1 MLLTCF
7 EEVRVAPSSQRDDKA
22 QPGVSASEPQV
33 HSRKCSPSCRDGRV
47 VAAPKGFGVI
57 LIGVIRSVSVVARS
71 VFGPFRAPRILS
83 GFPGVRL
90 RSPLAKVCR
99 PIRDKMRASLVKP
112 GCPQVLRHFSS
123 SSTDSQA
130 DIPSPSTSLRRRLFG
145 ANYST
150 QLPAR
155 AYIRLDEAERS
166 ARIRDSGSQQP
177 HGCSK

>member
-1 MLLTCF
+1 MAELSQPRKDSGLFLSALF
-7 EEVRVAPSSQRDDKA
+7 EAFQWWHALSSA
-22 QPGVSASEPQV
+22 LSGPQ
-33 HSRKCSPSCRDGRV
+33 
-47 VAAPKGFGVI
+47 
-57 LIGVIRSVSVVARS
+57 
-71 VFGPFRAPRILS
+71 RILS

-99 PIRDKMRASLVKP
+99 PIRDKMRASLVKL